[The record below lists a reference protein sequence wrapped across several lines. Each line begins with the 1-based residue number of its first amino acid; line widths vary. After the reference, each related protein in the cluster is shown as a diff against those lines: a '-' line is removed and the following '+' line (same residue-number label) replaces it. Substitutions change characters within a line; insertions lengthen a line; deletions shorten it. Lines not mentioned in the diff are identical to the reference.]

1 MLKID
6 RHSSFLGAINSRKVM
21 RFMFIF
27 FLLTLA
33 FFQPG
38 LWEVSAI
45 TAFVIAV
52 MASSSSRFR
61 WGLIATVGFMV
72 LYGLVAIF
80 VLPFIHI
87 YTVASLQ
94 WLPLWGP
101 ALIATIFSAIFFV
114 HGRASDWQLRSKL
127 QFHGITWMLAFAV
140 AGFSWLSSANKDM
153 VEWSMAVAIAPETI
167 DKLPNSDLANFRLLP
182 RSRATDYFGTANDD
196 PTLSVSIPNMAPCDS
211 GGKPCWQASFHLKG
225 SEHGIWY
232 NLLFDTV
239 VHVATVNPTNINKN
253 SEKSEGFD
261 GFFLAGPNS
270 WVVKAAFA
278 VHNPLSQQEEALYWK
293 NTDGTWIMLIP
304 YVSYKPTSIGVM
316 VPYLAGVMSVNRF
329 GLINDMSPATA
340 KEKYPGMP
348 FYPTWLARLY
358 AEKIAEWNG
367 GIWGKTV
374 SHREEL
380 KVSEPDS
387 TNNPHFNKAP
397 YVEVF
402 EEIGWQE
409 VIALEPNAESSKA
422 LASLLFFDAAT
433 GYCRQYIVPA
443 DVTLSGPDQASGNAK
458 QSEWQAD
465 WSGHM
470 KVEPRPLINNGHI
483 YYAVGI
489 LDTVGNE
496 HPYLRSII
504 IDSKDMKPYAVLT
517 HGDLVSLIDKL
528 GKGIAVRTLDMQPA
542 KQPAEPRSTERQLH

>member
-1 MLKID
+1 MLQID
-6 RHSSFLGAINSRKVM
+6 SPASSFLGEINSWNVM
-21 RFMFIF
+21 RFTFMV
-27 FLLTLA
+27 FLFTLA

-38 LWEVSAI
+38 LWEVSAL
-45 TAFVIAV
+45 TAFVMAV
-52 MASSSSRFR
+52 RASTSSRFS
-61 WGLIATVGFMV
+61 WGLSAAIGYMI
-72 LYGLVAIF
+72 LYILVAVF
-80 VLPFIHI
+80 ALPYIHV

-101 ALIATIFSAIFFV
+101 ALAAVILSAVFFLQ
-114 HGRASDWQLRSKL
+114 GRAREWQLRRKL
-127 QFHGITWMLAFAV
+127 YFHCITWMVAFGI
-140 AGFSWLSSANKDM
+140 AGFAWMSSANKDM
-153 VEWSMAVAIAPETI
+153 VEWSMAEAIAPETI

-225 SEHGIWY
+225 KENGIWY

-239 VHVATVNPTNINKN
+239 FHVATVDPTNIHKN
-253 SEKSEGFD
+253 SQKSEGLD

-270 WVVKAAFA
+270 WVVKAAFVA
-278 VHNPLSQQEEALYWK
+278 HNPFSKQEEALYWK
-293 NTDGTWIMLIP
+293 NKDGTWIMLIP
-304 YVSYKPTSIGVM
+304 YVSYRPTSIGVM

-329 GLINDMSPATA
+329 GLVNDMSPSTA

-402 EEIGWQE
+402 NEIGWQE

-422 LASLLFFDAAT
+422 LVSLLFFDAAT
-433 GYCRQYIVPA
+433 GYCRQYNVPT

-458 QSEWQAD
+458 QSDWQAD
-465 WSGHM
+465 WGGHM
-470 KVEPRPLINNGHI
+470 KVEPRPLINKGDI

-489 LDTVGNE
+489 LDTVNNE

-517 HGDLVSLIDKL
+517 HSDLVTLVEKL
-528 GKGIAVRTLDMQPA
+528 EKGIAVQPLDIQPL
-542 KQPAEPRSTERQLH
+542 KSPAVSHAN